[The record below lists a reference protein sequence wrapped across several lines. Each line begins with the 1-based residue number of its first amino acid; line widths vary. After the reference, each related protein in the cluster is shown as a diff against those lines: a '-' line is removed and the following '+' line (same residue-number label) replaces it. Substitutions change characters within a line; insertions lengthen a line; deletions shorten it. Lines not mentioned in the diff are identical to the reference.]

1 MILGA
6 RDCIDILRR
15 LYVYVANMDICLGQ
29 VSDFGFTLCAI
40 VKSSDR
46 DQIIVIFK

>member
-15 LYVYVANMDICLGQ
+15 LYVYVANMDILQ
-29 VSDFGFTLCAI
+29 FGL
-40 VKSSDR
+40 VSSDYKLWF
-46 DQIIVIFK
+46 DKLIAI